1 MEGWE
6 IWDFWK
12 CGKELTA
19 TLYCYNLRLCLFAAL
34 GIMSTCQLLMFAAPP
49 SIFLHC
55 FGMGRALVPEAFESL
70 IRSISDV
77 RRAGRCSAVLGHR
90 DMLFGRTAFS
100 LRTAGTE
107 KPAKTL
113 GSDSPFCILSGFLL
127 FKAVWIH
134 GLSALVCLI
143 AYYILGCVGVLVL
156 LILQG
161 NNISHPILAL
171 FESSMIFRLF
181 PRVGYVIVPWRV

>member
-1 MEGWE
+1 
-6 IWDFWK
+6 
-12 CGKELTA
+12 
-19 TLYCYNLRLCLFAAL
+19 
-34 GIMSTCQLLMFAAPP
+34 
-49 SIFLHC
+49 
-55 FGMGRALVPEAFESL
+55 MGRALVPEAFESL

-107 KPAKTL
+107 KTAKTL
-113 GSDSPFCILSGFLL
+113 GSDSPFCILSG
-127 FKAVWIH
+127 VQIH

-143 AYYILGCVGVLVL
+143 ASYLGCVGVLVL

-171 FESSMIFRLF
+171 FESSMIFRQDPLGG
-181 PRVGYVIVPWRV
+181 RCDRSLEGITCR